1 MAKIL
6 EQLLLTMNMVD
17 FPGYENEKEKVAKLD
32 LKDQLE
38 VLTVFSSGLSD
49 LSDHL
54 LEQAQEVE

>member
-1 MAKIL
+1 
-6 EQLLLTMNMVD
+6 MNMVD